1 MANIYNQPY
10 SPVYGAPTMPQNM
23 NIGNQQQYL
32 TQNNSTPFYAPIGGN
47 TNDMNNMQPQ
57 NNMMNR
63 GLFNLGNQY
72 PTIQQQQAFQ
82 NSENNLHIVPVTC
95 YEEAIAFKIPLDG
108 SITYFIDV
116 SHNRI
121 YSKQLNFNDGSCL
134 FKTYVLE
141 TPTQQQAQQNASP
154 VPAPVSAPAEQQQQ
168 LPTKNYVERQEFDQL
183 QLLVNQLLDKKTD
196 KPDKAEP
203 ADTQTVKTSKG
214 GK

>member
-1 MANIYNQPY
+1 MYKMANPYNPGY
-10 SPVYGAPTMPQNM
+10 YPTD
-23 NIGNQQQYL
+23 Y
-32 TQNNSTPFYAPIGGN
+32 
-47 TNDMNNMQPQ
+47 NMQSIPQ
-57 NNMMNR
+57 NNIGRPTYYSGSINNSQYY
-63 GLFNLGNQY
+63 GQQNSLLGSPMQTSQSNPILSVGQY
-72 PTIQQQQAFQ
+72 GQPIQQQQPFQ
-82 NSENNLHIVPVTC
+82 NLDTNLYIVPVTC
-95 YEEAIAFKIPLDG
+95 PEEAVAYKIPLDG

-141 TPTQQQAQQNASP
+141 TPTQQQAQQNPAP
-154 VPAPVSAPAEQQQQ
+154 VPAPVSSPAAEQHQQHQ
-168 LPTKNYVERQEFDQL
+168 TKDYVERQEFDQL